1 MDYRVRCWV
10 SQAWLTS
17 IGTPTYSFSRLGQTP
32 AVERFRGAMVRDSFV
47 NQIPI
52 NIPNSLTVLRILLVP
67 VFVGLLLYGYY
78 GIALVTFIAAALT
91 DGLDG
96 AIARRTNQRTRLGEY
111 LDPLAD
117 KIMVM
122 SAFVTLAVLH
132 FIPLWAV
139 ILVVSRDAILLIGT
153 MVANLAETAIDISPT
168 VLGKG
173 TTFTQVSYVLVVVMF
188 AMGWVP
194 SQVVTPV
201 LYSMVGLTI
210 GSGGHYLYRGIQYL
224 NSSGDT

>member
-1 MDYRVRCWV
+1 MARESLVGD
-10 SQAWLTS
+10 L
-17 IGTPTYSFSRLGQTP
+17 
-32 AVERFRGAMVRDSFV
+32 
-47 NQIPI
+47 PI
-52 NIPNSLTVLRILLVP
+52 NVPNSLTVLRILLVP

-78 GIALVTFIAAALT
+78 GLALVTFIAAALT

-117 KIMVM
+117 KIMLM
-122 SAFVTLAVLH
+122 SAFVTLSVLH

-139 ILVVSRDAILLIGT
+139 IIVVSRDAILLIGT
-153 MVANLAETAIDISPT
+153 MVANLTETDIDISPT

-173 TTFTQVSYVLVVVMF
+173 TTFTQISYVLVVVMF
-188 AMGWVP
+188 AMDWVP
-194 SQVVTPV
+194 SLVVTPV
-201 LYSMVGLTI
+201 LGAMVGLTI

-224 NSSGDT
+224 NTSGNT